1 MSKDIMPVN
10 EDWSQGWPG
19 TQSVQP
25 KSPAAAIAIS
35 FFIPG
40 VGSMYAGNSG
50 VGVAILVTYL
60 VGCVLSL
67 VLIGIPIVI
76 AAWIWGM
83 VNGNSSAIKWNRD
96 HGIIS

>member
-1 MSKDIMPVN
+1 
-10 EDWSQGWPG
+10 
-19 TQSVQP
+19 
-25 KSPAAAIAIS
+25 
-35 FFIPG
+35 
-40 VGSMYAGNSG
+40 
-50 VGVAILVTYL
+50 
-60 VGCVLSL
+60 VLSL